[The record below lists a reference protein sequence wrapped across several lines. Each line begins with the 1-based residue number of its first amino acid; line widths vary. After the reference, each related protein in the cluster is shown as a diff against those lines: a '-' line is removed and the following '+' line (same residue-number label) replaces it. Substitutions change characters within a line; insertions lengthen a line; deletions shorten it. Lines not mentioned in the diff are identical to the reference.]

1 MATQRMNWGHWAA
14 VATVIVAIP
23 VIWGTTTTI
32 VRAIDQADAAAAA
45 VKVHAAYHAILR
57 PGFQATLVTAKET
70 KEDLAALKLA
80 VEDYIRKQERRAG
93 AVDTRLIV
101 LQEMLKQQRADTAG
115 NSKILLEIWKELRR
129 PPE

>member
-45 VKVHAAYHAILR
+45 VKVHAEYHASLR

-93 AVDTRLIV
+93 AVDEKLIG
-101 LQEMLKQQRADTAG
+101 LRDMLTDQKNDTAA
-115 NSKILLEIWKELRR
+115 NSKILLEIWKELRK
-129 PPE
+129 